1 MSYLLEGFKMKKYQ
15 FVQTVYHYY
24 EIEAESLE
32 DAYEKTSDT
41 TESDCYDVV
50 IGDWVE
56 CTPEGIA

>member
-1 MSYLLEGFKMKKYQ
+1 MKKYQ

-56 CTPEGIA
+56 CTPEEIA